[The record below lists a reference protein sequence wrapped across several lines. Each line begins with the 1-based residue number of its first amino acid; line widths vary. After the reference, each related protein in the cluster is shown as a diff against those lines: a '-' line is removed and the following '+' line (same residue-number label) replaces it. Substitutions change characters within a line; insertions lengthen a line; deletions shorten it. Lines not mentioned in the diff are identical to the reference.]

1 MLNIRGEIHA
11 MPASSCSG
19 PLRRREFLRVGTLA
33 LGGWGLADLLAAR
46 AAARSTDPE
55 TSVILFWM
63 WGGPSQFETYDPK
76 PEAPDAYRGPF
87 RPIPSTVPGM
97 DLCELFPLQARLG
110 EKIALVRSL
119 HHTMSAHND
128 GSIEVLTG
136 KTPARPDPTSTAL
149 SDHPDFGMVASRV
162 RGVRPDGMPRYVGI
176 PRQPF
181 MTRPTYLGVA
191 HSAFA
196 TGDPSAPDFRPP
208 ALTVIGGPDGRRL
221 VDRRG
226 LLEQFDGLRRGLEG
240 AESGSGGDPFR
251 EAAFQMLTSPKVA
264 AAFDLSREDP
274 RLRDRYGRHLWGQS
288 CLLARRLAEAGSSV
302 ITIDALAPS
311 LSERYFSWDDHINVQ
326 TRWDL
331 GEAMRHRAPFMDQA
345 ISALIED
352 VYARGLDRKVLIVA
366 AGEFG
371 RTPRLTHAGGLIGR
385 DHWPD
390 AQSALVSGG
399 GLRMGQV
406 IGATNRR
413 GEYPA
418 ERPLTPQDLLATIYR
433 HLGIDHRAE
442 FRDLSGRPIR
452 ILPDGEPIRE
462 LI

>member
-1 MLNIRGEIHA
+1 
-11 MPASSCSG
+11 MPGPSCTG
-19 PLRRREFLRVGTLA
+19 PTRRREFLRLGTLA
-33 LGGWGLADLLAAR
+33 LGGLGLDQLLAAR
-46 AAARSTDPE
+46 AAAASPDPD

-76 PEAPDAYRGPF
+76 PDAPAEIRGPF
-87 RPIPSTVPGM
+87 RPIPTAVPGM

-110 EKIALVRSL
+110 DKIALVRSL

-136 KTPARPDPTSTAL
+136 KTPVRPDPTSTAL
-149 SDHPDFGMVASRV
+149 SEHPDFGMVTSRV

-196 TGDPSAPDFRPP
+196 TGDPSAPDFHPP
-208 ALTVIGGPDGRRL
+208 ALTLVGGLDGRRL
-221 VDRRG
+221 ECRRDLQGQFDDIRRG
-226 LLEQFDGLRRGLEG
+226 QDGHGG
-240 AESGSGGDPFR
+240 GGGDPFR
-251 EAAFQMLTSPKVA
+251 EAAFQMFTSPKVA

-345 ISALIED
+345 LSALIED
-352 VYARGLDRKVLIVA
+352 VYARGLDRKVLVVA

-385 DHWPD
+385 DHWPA

-413 GEYPA
+413 GESPA
-418 ERPLTPQDLLATIYR
+418 ERPLTPKDLLATIYR

-442 FRDLSGRPIR
+442 FRDLSGRPVP
-452 ILPDGEPIRE
+452 ILPEGEPIRE